1 MPIVSSYN
9 NKVLNKPNNRFAV
22 YDEHVDH
29 LGNIH
34 EHRWYC
40 DSTVDQAARRAE
52 WAANFDAYIA
62 KAEAQRIQKFIFNEG
77 AANDVTSDY
86 LTAGEQARAIITG
99 FMRSDDPKAMS
110 DTATWI
116 DTNVTNTQLNNMFT
130 LQQANR
136 IRNRVDNIVMNKV
149 FLDEDTSEEIR

>member
-40 DSTVDQAARRAE
+40 NNTVDQAARRAE
-52 WAANFDAYIA
+52 WAANFDAHISLS
-62 KAEAQRIQKFIFNEG
+62 ESHRIQELAFSGE
-77 AANDVTSDY
+77 DVSIITSDY
-86 LTAGEQARAIITG
+86 LTAGEQAKAIIKG
-99 FMRSDDPKAMS
+99 FMRSKDPKAMS

-130 LQQANR
+130 LQQATR

-149 FLDEDTSEEIR
+149 FLDGDTSEEIR